1 MAETHA
7 HAHAQGEHSHAD
19 HKKHVRTYWLVFAAL
34 VVGTVVTVW
43 AWTFHLPSVLLT
55 VALALLIA
63 GTKASLVA
71 GWFMHLVGEQKMIY
85 VILGFTV
92 FFFLGM
98 MLLTLWSHA
107 DVPRLDLP

>member
-1 MAETHA
+1 MAESHA
-7 HAHAQGEHSHAD
+7 HAPAHADHSHAD
-19 HKKHVRTYWLVFAAL
+19 HRKHVRTYWLVFAAL
-34 VVGTVVTVW
+34 VVGTIVTVW

-85 VILGFTV
+85 VILGFTF

-98 MLLTLWSHA
+98 MLLTLWAHG
-107 DVPRLDLP
+107 DIPRLDLP